1 MVKITTYLDMVPCC
15 LVTTHQYCKVT
26 FRDDVSTC
34 RLSRLFDHRIHIV
47 FDDGI
52 EQSAEISSY
61 VSNLAWITSRDE
73 FLKYSVVKCFNIT

>member
-1 MVKITTYLDMVPCC
+1 MVKITAYLDVAPCC
-15 LVTTHQYCKVT
+15 LVTTHRYCKVT

-34 RLSRLFDHRIHIV
+34 RLARLFDDGIHIV

-61 VSNLAWITSRDE
+61 VSNLAWSTSREE
-73 FLKYSVVKCFNIT
+73 FLKLQRRKMF

>member
-1 MVKITTYLDMVPCC
+1 MVKITDYLDMASCC
-15 LVTTHQYCKVT
+15 LVTAHQYCKVT
-26 FRDDVSTC
+26 VRGDVSTC
-34 RLSRLFDHRIHIV
+34 RLSRLFDHGIHIV

-73 FLKYSVVKCFNIT
+73 FLKLQRRKMF